1 MNTNKIEQALSENTK
16 KDLTKLAKDLNR
28 VIENFCKEKG
38 IGYNY
43 LHFENEDRLIEKLD
57 NYETTIDPSGR
68 PYFDFYYKSND
79 KYENS
84 LGGVEKIFYN
94 MVERSFYEDLQ
105 EKKVENL
112 INKVNLLED

>member
-1 MNTNKIEQALSENTK
+1 M
-16 KDLTKLAKDLNR
+16 
-28 VIENFCKEKG
+28 
-38 IGYNY
+38 
-43 LHFENEDRLIEKLD
+43 IEKLD

-112 INKVNLLED
+112 INRVNLLED